1 MQDDK
6 FEWDDD
12 KDDANYI
19 KHGVSFELARLVF
32 SDAFGIGEVDDRF
45 DYAEERFTL
54 TGMVQ
59 GTLLFVAYTERGDRV
74 RIIMARRATKHEQDD
89 YYQQNSQTP

>member
-1 MQDDK
+1 MHDDK

-12 KDDANYI
+12 KDDANYA
-19 KHGVSFELARLVF
+19 KHGVSFEHARLVF
-32 SDAFGIGEVDDRF
+32 SDTFGIGEVDDRF
-45 DYAEERFTL
+45 DYDEERFTL

-59 GTLLFVAYTERGDRV
+59 GTLLFVAYTERGERV

-89 YYQQNSQTP
+89 YYQQNSQAP